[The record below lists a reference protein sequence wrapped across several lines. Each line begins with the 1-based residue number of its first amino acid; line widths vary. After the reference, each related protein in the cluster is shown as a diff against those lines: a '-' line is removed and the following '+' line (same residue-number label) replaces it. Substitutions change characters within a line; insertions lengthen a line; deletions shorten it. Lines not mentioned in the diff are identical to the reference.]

1 MGANLIGLLQS
12 WVGSEVTVVTPES
25 YKSTQLGKGL
35 TFQTYQ
41 AKLDQIGD
49 DFLKLTF
56 TAKKQETTTDVEQI
70 IPLNRV
76 KRISSWGDEKLIHL

>member
-1 MGANLIGLLQS
+1 MGANLIGLLQA
-12 WVGSEVTVVTPES
+12 WVGSEVTVVNPES

-35 TFQTYQ
+35 TFQTYN
-41 AKLDQIGD
+41 AKLEQIGD

-56 TAKKQETTTDVEQI
+56 TAKKQETTTNVEQI

-76 KRISSWGDEKLIHL
+76 KRISSWGEEKLIHL

>member
-1 MGANLIGLLQS
+1 MGATLLGLLQA
-12 WVGSEVTVVTPES
+12 WVGTEITVVNPES

-35 TFQTYQ
+35 TFQTYG
-41 AKLDQIGD
+41 AKLAEIGD

-56 TAKKQETTTDVEQI
+56 AAKKNESSTTVEQI
-70 IPLNRV
+70 IPLDRV

>member
-1 MGANLIGLLQS
+1 MGANLLGLLQS
-12 WVGSEVTVVTPES
+12 WVGTEVTVVNPES